1 MGFLMLNPSRGFVR
15 YIAAAVAVVF
25 FLIVVVQIRVQQIG
39 YGLPVQATSWPPL
52 STSAADDIFDF
63 PPIESEAIKSV
74 CAATAWDT
82 RTAMEV
88 VFTCENSVGGVG
100 NIRNSVLNCVRYAML
115 AGGSLVMPKI
125 VARDDSDINVIRT
138 GERRGLGYMFDVEHF
153 VESLRLSCPQ
163 LRLYNNTDAVFKA
176 LGQPKTF
183 TMGLFPELLVD
194 KNGAPNTGITH
205 PELWKGK
212 LYEWLGQVDTKLGP
226 TGQPTR
232 GPFIVELGRSYMTF
246 PIYSDG
252 DGFATSFG
260 DILKFRA
267 DTRQLATTTLR
278 RMAEQFN
285 FESALPKPVS
295 AANITPPESPVLKN
309 AYFGAHLRVER
320 DAMINWSPTMEMW
333 AWSDY
338 GKQTTAYMEQAM
350 NANLSLIYVASG
362 ETAHVETFKTEA
374 ATKGITV
381 IKKQDVLGE
390 DIEKLDRLAWDQQA
404 LVDYL
409 VMLKASQF
417 GGVAHSSFAWN
428 VALKRHILVR
438 DPKKS
443 YLDGPQMLSDEFS
456 QVYGEPRKYPEY
468 ALCLWP

>member
-1 MGFLMLNPSRGFVR
+1 MGFLKLYPSRRFAQS
-15 YIAAAVAVVF
+15 IAAILAVF
-25 FLIVVVQIRVQQIG
+25 FLLFLVQIQVQQLD
-39 YGLPVQATSWPPL
+39 YGLPVRVSSWPTQATS
-52 STSAADDIFDF
+52 AGDDIFDF
-63 PPIESEAIKSV
+63 PPIESESIKSA
-74 CAATAWDT
+74 CAATKWDT
-82 RTAMEV
+82 RTETEV

-115 AGGSLVMPKI
+115 AGGSLVMPRI
-125 VARDDSDINVIRT
+125 VARDDSDINIIRT
-138 GERRGLGYMFDVEHF
+138 GERRGLGYMFDVGHF

-163 LRLYNNTDAVFKA
+163 LRLYNSTDAVLKT
-176 LGQPKTF
+176 LGQPRTF
-183 TMGLFPELLVD
+183 ILGLFPELLV
-194 KNGAPNTGITH
+194 NETGAPNTGITH
-205 PELWKGK
+205 PEQWKGK
-212 LYEWLGQVDTKLGP
+212 LYEWLKHVDTKMGP
-226 TGQPTR
+226 TGQPTK
-232 GPFIVELGRSYMTF
+232 GPFIVELGRSYLSF

-278 RMAEQFN
+278 NMAKQFN
-285 FESALPKPVS
+285 FESTLLNAVS
-295 AANITPPESPVLKN
+295 AAKTGPLSSPVLEN
-309 AYFGAHLRVER
+309 TYFGAHLRVER
-320 DAMINWSPTMEMW
+320 DAMINWNPSMEMW

-338 GKQTTAYMEQAM
+338 NKQTQAYMEQAM

-362 ETAHVETFKTEA
+362 ETSHVETLKKDA

-381 IKKQDVLGE
+381 IQKQDVLGKDVE
-390 DIEKLDRLAWDQQA
+390 ELGKLTWDQQA

-428 VALKRHILVR
+428 VALKRHLLV
-438 DPKKS
+438 KESNKS
-443 YLDGPQMLSDEFS
+443 HLDGPQMLSDELS

-468 ALCLWP
+468 ASCLWP